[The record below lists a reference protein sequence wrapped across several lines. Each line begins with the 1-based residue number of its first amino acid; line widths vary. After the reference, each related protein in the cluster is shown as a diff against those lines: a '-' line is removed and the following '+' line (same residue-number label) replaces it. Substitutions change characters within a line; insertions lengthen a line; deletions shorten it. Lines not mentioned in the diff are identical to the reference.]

1 MMSLHYGSRKG
12 HKIEWIVCHYPVAPG
27 CNAWWCYDYYNRT
40 NEAKSAHYA
49 VSTNET
55 VSIVPCSMA
64 AWHCSIKDKQ
74 VYCAATNYNS
84 IGIDLMDNKINKK
97 SMSVKDND
105 WFIDDR
111 TLDRASWLIAYLM
124 RLYGVDINHV
134 VRHYDV
140 THKYCP
146 RPLVGDDI
154 NQHYGITGNQKWDE
168 FKLKTGSLCARTHK
182 WDAEYK
188 DNVR

>member
-1 MMSLHYGSRKG
+1 
-12 HKIEWIVCHYPVAPG
+12 
-27 CNAWWCYDYYNRT
+27 
-40 NEAKSAHYA
+40 
-49 VSTNET
+49 
-55 VSIVPCSMA
+55 MA

-74 VYCAATNYNS
+74 VYCGATNYNS
-84 IGIDLMDNKINKK
+84 IGIDLMDNKINKR
-97 SMSVKDND
+97 SMSVKDSD

-140 THKYCP
+140 THKACP

-154 NQHYGITGNQKWDE
+154 NRYYGISGNERWE
-168 FKLKTGSLCARTHK
+168 RFKRQIEACL
-182 WDAEYK
+182 
-188 DNVR
+188 